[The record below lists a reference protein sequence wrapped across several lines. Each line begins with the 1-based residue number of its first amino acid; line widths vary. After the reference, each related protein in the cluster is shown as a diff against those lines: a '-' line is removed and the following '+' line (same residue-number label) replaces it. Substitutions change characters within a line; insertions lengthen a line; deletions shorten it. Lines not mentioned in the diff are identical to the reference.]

1 MKTKLTWRI
10 ATVALL
16 AIAGCHSMK
25 SKIDRDRE
33 SDAFAP
39 EDDNR
44 AYKRIMIA
52 QEAAGARADGMVY
65 AYHFDGERLNSLGQQ
80 KLSLMIR
87 DNDQA
92 FPITVYMN
100 VPNDDHMKARQDAVA
115 TYLADAGLHDNQMKF
130 EVGPNPNN
138 TSSAAQNLNRYLKTE
153 DVSTTG
159 SNPTSPQAP
168 GYGTGGG
175 PGDSGVPKP

>member
-1 MKTKLTWRI
+1 MKTKLTWI
-10 ATVALL
+10 ATLAVL
-16 AIAGCHSMK
+16 AIAGCHDVK
-25 SKIDRDRE
+25 SQMERE
-33 SDAFAP
+33 KENDAFAP
-39 EDDNR
+39 NDDNR
-44 AYKRIMIA
+44 SYRKIMIA
-52 QEAAGARADGMVY
+52 QEAAGARADGMLY
-65 AYHFDGERLNSLGQQ
+65 GYHFDGEHLNSLGQR
-80 KLSLMIR
+80 KLSLMVK

-100 VPNDDHMKARQDAVA
+100 FPNDDHLKARQDAVA

-153 DVSTTG
+153 DVATTG
-159 SNPTSPQAP
+159 ANPTSPQAP

-175 PGDSGVPKP
+175 TGDSGVPKP